1 MMTETQSL
9 DDMLDDTVTG
19 DDTAPAVQELV
30 VETGDKHSAAPPADA
45 DPAIR
50 EDAPHVPRKA
60 LEDERRKRQDLERQ
74 LAEYTKATQPAPQQQ
89 RPQPQQHQQPVI
101 TQEDLERLWWENPVQ
116 AAAIVQELAVQR
128 ASQEADNR
136 MISWHLNRS
145 EKKAVKAHGDEIV
158 TAAVN
163 EAIRLGKNREFFE
176 EDDPYQALVDWYKDI
191 EVARN
196 PQSMRDQIRAE
207 LMAEMGLPS
216 PGSAPAQKTKAPV
229 PRSLASAANARPRD
243 DRGRYESPTSLE
255 DILG

>member
-9 DDMLDDTVTG
+9 DDMLDDTATG
-19 DDTAPAVQELV
+19 DADTAPAVQVPEA
-30 VETGDKHSAAPPADA
+30 ETGDKQSAAPPADA
-45 DPAIR
+45 DPATR

-89 RPQPQQHQQPVI
+89 QRPQQQHQPVI

-196 PQSMRDQIRAE
+196 PQSLKDQIRAE
-207 LMAEMGLPS
+207 LMAEMGLSS

-229 PRSLASAANARPRD
+229 PRSLASTASAQPRD
-243 DRGRYESPTSLE
+243 DRGRYQGPTSLE